1 MLPPAYFVARTLE
14 RQETMEA
21 VARLTNPIPERVEVG
36 VHYCYGDPGGK
47 HVIEPRDGGVMT
59 DLIKRLLPNLTRPLN
74 YIHMPVPISRHDD
87 AYFEP
92 FRQLELP
99 ASTEIYLGL
108 VHLADG
114 VAGAK
119 RRMASAARVFPKF
132 GIGTECGFGRC
143 APERLNELLTLH
155 CEVASVL

>member
-1 MLPPAYFVARTLE
+1 
-14 RQETMEA
+14 
-21 VARLTNPIPERVEVG
+21 
-36 VHYCYGDPGGK
+36 
-47 HVIEPRDGGVMT
+47 
-59 DLIKRLLPNLTRPLN
+59 
-74 YIHMPVPISRHDD
+74 MPVPISRHDD